1 LFQFFSF
8 SKKRITDET
17 KTKRKEM
24 AIGNVQEKQEGFESA
39 W

>member
-1 LFQFFSF
+1 LSQFFSF

-17 KTKRKEM
+17 NTKRKEM
-24 AIGNVQEKQEGFESA
+24 AIRKVQEKQEGFESA